1 MASAARELVIQRLSL
16 VRSLCES
23 EEQRLLEQVHGEE
36 ERAHQ
41 SILTQ
46 RAHWAEALKKL
57 DTLRTSLVGMLT
69 HLDDLQLIVSRERA
83 RTREVSQV
91 PPDVKTQRMPKR
103 WPWDRDEC
111 Q

>member
-1 MASAARELVIQRLSL
+1 M

-46 RAHWAEALKKL
+46 RVHWTEALQKL
-57 DTLRTSLVGMLT
+57 DTIRTSLVGMLT
-69 HLDDLQLIVSRERA
+69 HLDDLQLIVSQAGVRA
-83 RTREVSQV
+83 QPVHQACGWQGSGWASWM
-91 PPDVKTQRMPKR
+91 K
-103 WPWDRDEC
+103 
-111 Q
+111 